1 MILSL
6 EKLHPAPQSID
17 EILADEDDLGLLANV
32 QPAGTY
38 APTARGNDTKVN
50 NFLEIVDFVRASGR
64 EPDMSELSERSLA
77 RRLKKYREDE
87 HLRAWVAQY
96 DTLGLLGEAAGDAPS
111 QGQER
116 EREEDKKPA
125 SLEDIFASD
134 DLGLLDD
141 INYDIFN
148 MEHVQANEGCE
159 DRDIPDII
167 GRQRPCED
175 FERYRELF
183 DRLAQAMKG
192 QAVIR
197 RTFTSKSSLLPGQF
211 FLLRG
216 QLCYIATRLQEGDYK
231 GTDNPRLLVIFDNH
245 TEIEILKL
253 SLARALYADKQSKWL
268 DCAPNLFSVA
278 GATKK
283 QEQNKDQVPHTLSGY
298 IYILE
303 TLSTAP
309 ELASWKLGGMLVK
322 VGFTTTSVEERLRN
336 AEKDRTYLCAPVRLV
351 HSIKCYNLNAH
362 VFEKLIHAFLH
373 DRRLGITMIDNNGK
387 AYRPEEWFTVSAETA
402 LEAARHI
409 IDGTISQYRL
419 DSTSGTIK
427 PLAR

>member
-6 EKLHPAPQSID
+6 EKLYPAPQSID
-17 EILADEDDLGLLANV
+17 EILADEDDLGLLTNV
-32 QPAGTY
+32 QPAGTK

-64 EPDMSELSERSLA
+64 EPDVSDLAERSLA

-111 QGQER
+111 QGQEQ

-148 MEHVQANEGCE
+148 MEHVQANESCE
-159 DRDIPDII
+159 ERDIPDII

-175 FERYRELF
+175 FGRYRKLF
-183 DRLAQAMKG
+183 DRLARAMKG
-192 QAVIR
+192 PAVIR
-197 RTFTSKSSLLPGQF
+197 RTFTSESSLRPGQF

-216 QLCYIATRLQEGDYK
+216 QLCYIAARLQDGDYK
-231 GTDNPRLLVIFDNH
+231 GRDNPRLLVIFDNH

-268 DCAPNLFSVA
+268 DCAPNLLSVA
-278 GATKK
+278 DEAGGQT
-283 QEQNKDQVPHTLSGY
+283 NVSHTLSGY

-309 ELASWKLGGMLVK
+309 ELASWKLGRKLVK
-322 VGFTTTSVEERLRN
+322 IGYTTTSIEERLRN
-336 AEKDRTYLCAPVRLV
+336 AEKDCTYLCAPVRLV
-351 HSIKCYNLNAH
+351 HTIKCYNLNAH
-362 VFEKLIHAFLH
+362 TFEKLIHAFLH

>member
-1 MILSL
+1 MILPPP
-6 EKLHPAPQSID
+6 KKTAVPTSID
-17 EILADEDDLGLLANV
+17 EILASEDELNLLANV
-32 QPAGTY
+32 QPMGTK
-38 APTARGNDTKVN
+38 APLARGIDTRVN
-50 NFLEIVDFVRASGR
+50 NFLEIVDFVSSSGR
-64 EPDMSELSERSLA
+64 EPDMENLSERSLA
-77 RRLKKYREDE
+77 RRLKKYREDKQ
-87 HLRAWVAQY
+87 LRAAVTQY
-96 DTLGLLGEAAGDAPS
+96 DTLGLLGDAPEEVPS
-111 QGQER
+111 AGQVQ
-116 EREEDKKPA
+116 EEDKAPS
-125 SLEDIFASD
+125 SLEDIFASN

-148 MEHVQANEGCE
+148 LEHVKANNVSEE
-159 DRDIPDII
+159 RDIPDII
-167 GRQRPCED
+167 GRQRPCAD
-175 FERYRELF
+175 FERYSELF
-183 DRLAQAMKG
+183 DALASALKTKN
-192 QAVIR
+192 VIR
-197 RTFTSKSSLLPGQF
+197 RSFTSKSSLRQGQF

-216 QLCYIATRLQEGDYK
+216 QLCYIAAKLQEGDYK
-231 GTDNPRLLVIFDNH
+231 GLDNPRFLVIFDNH

-268 DCAPNLFSVA
+268 DCAPNLLSVA
-278 GATKK
+278 DEAGGQT
-283 QEQNKDQVPHTLSGY
+283 NVSHTLSGY

-309 ELASWKLGGMLVK
+309 ELASWKLGRTLVK
-322 VGFTTTSVEERLRN
+322 IGYTTTSIEERLRN
-336 AEKDRTYLCAPVRLV
+336 AEKDCTYLCAPVRLV
-351 HSIKCYNLNAH
+351 HTIKCYNLNAH
-362 VFEKLIHAFLH
+362 TFEKLIHAFLH